1 MIKNCRQELK
11 RVRLSLCFHG
21 PAPVA
26 LNPQLFNQG
35 SKKTISKGV
44 IRPMEK
50 NIVFSVSR
58 LPLFLVFLIVSITPV
73 HSEQFYVGN
82 TVYNAC
88 LNLPL
93 FESPDRDARVLG
105 LMKFG
110 DSANVASVHGKYE
123 LPDSDPAS
131 EAAQRA
137 RLPDR
142 NEEDLLNSNLF
153 RRISWANLSGK
164 GYASASCL
172 VKQEFFAKQRPA
184 LAQAKIAQLSSGA
197 GKRGFSEE
205 EEGDLVAMQGAAGK
219 AKRVLPNEGSAK
231 EYLSAF
237 FAIYEFSDNTA
248 FRQQGGLGE
257 FMN

>member
-1 MIKNCRQELK
+1 MMIKATPSTKVFL
-11 RVRLSLCFHG
+11 VTLLSVVQVV
-21 PAPVA
+21 P
-26 LNPQLFNQG
+26 
-35 SKKTISKGV
+35 
-44 IRPMEK
+44 
-50 NIVFSVSR
+50 FSVAYA
-58 LPLFLVFLIVSITPV
+58 
-73 HSEQFYVGN
+73 EQFYVGN

-153 RRISWANLSGK
+153 RKISWAGLSGK
-164 GYASASCL
+164 GYASSSCL
-172 VKQEFFAKQRPA
+172 VKREFFAKQQPA

-197 GKRGFSEE
+197 GKRGCSEEEEGDLVAMQGAAGKAKRVLPNERGCSEE

-231 EYLSAF
+231 DYLSAF
-237 FAIYEFSDNTA
+237 FATYEFSDNTA
-248 FRQQGGLGE
+248 FRQRGGLGE
-257 FMN
+257 FTN

>member
-1 MIKNCRQELK
+1 MVMMTKAPSSTKVFVVTL
-11 RVRLSLCFHG
+11 LSVVLLV
-21 PAPVA
+21 P
-26 LNPQLFNQG
+26 
-35 SKKTISKGV
+35 
-44 IRPMEK
+44 
-50 NIVFSVSR
+50 FSV
-58 LPLFLVFLIVSITPV
+58 VYA
-73 HSEQFYVGN
+73 EQFYVGN

-110 DSANVASVHGKYE
+110 DSANVGSVHGKYE

-153 RRISWANLSGK
+153 RKISWAGLSGK
-164 GYASASCL
+164 GYANASCL
-172 VKQEFFAKQRPA
+172 VKKEFFSKQQPA
-184 LAQAKIAQLSSGA
+184 LAQAKIAQLSSGT

-219 AKRVLPNEGSAK
+219 AKRVVPNEGSAK
-231 EYLSAF
+231 EYLNAF
-237 FAIYEFSDNTA
+237 FAIYEFSDNTV

-257 FMN
+257 FAN

>member
-1 MIKNCRQELK
+1 MRRISTQPVDDSCLPQERFSVISLGVVCLNWLHTRLMMIKATPSTKVFL
-11 RVRLSLCFHG
+11 VTLLSVVQVV
-21 PAPVA
+21 P
-26 LNPQLFNQG
+26 
-35 SKKTISKGV
+35 
-44 IRPMEK
+44 
-50 NIVFSVSR
+50 FSVAYA
-58 LPLFLVFLIVSITPV
+58 
-73 HSEQFYVGN
+73 EQFYVGN

-153 RRISWANLSGK
+153 RKISWAGLSGK
-164 GYASASCL
+164 GYASSSCL
-172 VKQEFFAKQRPA
+172 VKREFFAKQQPA

-197 GKRGFSEE
+197 GKRGCSEE

-231 EYLSAF
+231 DYLSAF
-237 FAIYEFSDNTA
+237 FATYEFSDNTA
-248 FRQQGGLGE
+248 FRQRGGLGE
-257 FMN
+257 FTN

>member
-1 MIKNCRQELK
+1 MASLGIGGLN
-11 RVRLSLCFHG
+11 RVYTLMMTKAPSSTKVFVVTLLSVVLVV
-21 PAPVA
+21 P
-26 LNPQLFNQG
+26 
-35 SKKTISKGV
+35 
-44 IRPMEK
+44 
-50 NIVFSVSR
+50 FSV
-58 LPLFLVFLIVSITPV
+58 VYA
-73 HSEQFYVGN
+73 EQFYLGN
-82 TVYNAC
+82 TVYSAC

-110 DSANVASVHGKYE
+110 DSANVGSVHGKYE

-153 RRISWANLSGK
+153 RKISWAGLSGK
-164 GYASASCL
+164 GYANASCL
-172 VKQEFFAKQRPA
+172 VKQEMFAKQQPA

-219 AKRVLPNEGSAK
+219 AKRVVPNEGSAK
-231 EYLSAF
+231 EYLNAF
-237 FAIYEFSDNTA
+237 FTAYEFSDNTM

-257 FMN
+257 FTN